1 MVAIRDLLG
10 TRSPAFGRLRIG
22 PSTVATDDLHASM
35 RAEPAHNG
43 VGFPI
48 RQDLD
53 RTMGLQID
61 QQCPVAVAFFPGKIV
76 ESQHLRGLAL
86 WDLGAAD
93 EPRASYRDWSA
104 SPGAWPTAHLL
115 CHLSRRR
122 PR

>member
-1 MVAIRDLLG
+1 MVAISHLFG
-10 TRSPAFGRLRIG
+10 PRSSACGCLRIG

-61 QQCPVAVAFFPGKIV
+61 QQCPVAVAFFPGKLDAFI
-76 ESQHLRGLAL
+76 L
-86 WDLGAAD
+86 
-93 EPRASYRDWSA
+93 PYIWSA
-104 SPGAWPTAHLL
+104 FEHHTQCA
-115 CHLSRRR
+115 
-122 PR
+122 